1 MRGVMCTVIC
11 ASLVLGGG
19 DSRPHEGGS
28 RPAASSPSTATP
40 VGFSAAKVDFN
51 RDGFEDYAVSAPAGT
66 VGHILKAG
74 YTAILY
80 GAASGVD
87 PARRR
92 ILHLDSSNVA
102 GDPVAGDAFGARTAA
117 GDFDADGYTDLAV
130 SSYNPFELDRRF
142 VTLLWGGKDGLALG
156 TPLVDPPRTD
166 VPPDLVDRTE
176 GRELAVGD
184 FDGDGKDD
192 LAATSERGLVNVF
205 HGPFPRDGRPARKVV
220 LDGTY
225 EQPTRLVAGDLTGDG
240 KDDLVTTHAWE
251 ETAEPSLF
259 WKGGPQGL
267 AGRPRRLDA
276 AATGAVGDLDGD
288 HYGDL
293 VLRVIPSGFVDT
305 LKADKG
311 TIKVLYGSPDGPGRR
326 TRTLTQDTPGV
337 PGSGARGDQFGFDL
351 AAGDVDGDGYS
362 DIAAGVPG
370 KTGGGAVLLLRG
382 GKSGPAGARLFTQ
395 ASPGVPGTAEDGD
408 RFGASVSLRD
418 LNGDGR
424 ADLGVGAPGEDG
436 TVVKTGAAW
445 VLPGSPGGLTTDS
458 ALSFDPAAI
467 QASDTGSH
475 LGMWSAK

>member
-1 MRGVMCTVIC
+1 VRGVMCTVIC

-19 DSRPHEGGS
+19 IS
-28 RPAASSPSTATP
+28 RPAASLPSPAATLPST
-40 VGFSAAKVDFN
+40 AAKVDFN

-74 YTAILY
+74 YIAILY

-102 GDPVAGDAFGARTAA
+102 NDPVAGDAFGARTAA

-142 VTLLWGGKDGLALG
+142 VTLLWGGKDGLAVG
-156 TPLVDPPRTD
+156 TPLIDPPRTD

-205 HGPFPRDGRPARKVV
+205 HGPFPRAGRPARKVV
-220 LDGTY
+220 LDGSY

-276 AATGAVGDLDGD
+276 AATGTVGDLDGD

-293 VLRVIPSGFVDT
+293 VMRVIPSGFVDT
-305 LKADKG
+305 LKTDKG

-326 TRTLTQDTPGV
+326 TRTLTQDSPGV

-351 AAGDVDGDGYS
+351 AAGDVDGDGYA
-362 DIAAGVPG
+362 DIAAGLPG

-382 GKSGPAGARLFTQ
+382 GRNGPTGARLFTQ

-424 ADLGVGAPGEDG
+424 ADLGVGAPGEDSRAKPGVG
-436 TVVKTGAAW
+436 TAVETGAAW
-445 VLPGSPGGLTTDS
+445 VLPGSTGGLTTEG
-458 ALSFDPAAI
+458 ARSFDPAAI